1 MGSPFEVADTVSFQT
16 LSTTGPKQYLNS
28 SPGAAVHDLSISV
41 YLTDV
46 LDFKRTP
53 GCFWKIINVGYAIR
67 LQTESKS
74 SNKRYLDSSSGQ
86 PDDRC
91 VYMEDESAG
100 RGSHWTTTI
109 CPADNTYTIKSH
121 SPSGLKRYLIG
132 NPTAIKKESV
142 YLVIYDNEVGAHWRL
157 VVSSYAG
164 EKIERIIRAV
174 YPSVPIDTYE
184 ADAVYGSMD
193 YDRLHTIHDHGNYPA
208 VQLKEKVSQ
217 VPNHYN
223 LPDVRG
229 YLCGIMSGTIGNESS
244 TINFT
249 IDQSVNLILF
259 DPQNGQQIAN
269 DTFTPT
275 SCRW

>member
-1 MGSPFEVADTVSFQT
+1 MDFPFEVAESISFRT
-16 LSTTGPKQYLNS
+16 LSTTGPKRYLNS

-53 GCFWKIINVGYAIR
+53 GCFWKSIW
-67 LQTESKS
+67 ESNEAHFKTMSTS
-74 SNKRYLDSSSGQ
+74 SDKRYLDSSAAAPTETSVYLADTSG
-86 PDDRC
+86 
-91 VYMEDESAG
+91 G
-100 RGSHWTTTI
+100 RGSYWNISLVAEATF
-109 CPADNTYTIKSH
+109 AIKSD
-121 SPSGLKRYLIG
+121 SPSGSKLYLIG
-132 NPTAIKKESV
+132 DPTASKKESV
-142 YLVIYDNEVGAHWRL
+142 YLEETPVSIGTHWHVI
-157 VVSSYAG
+157 VSSYAG

-174 YPSVPIDTYE
+174 YPSVPINSYE
-184 ADAVYGSMD
+184 ANAIYGSMD
-193 YDRLHTIHDHGNYPA
+193 YDRLHTIWSDGDYA

-229 YLCGIMSGTIGNESS
+229 YLCGIMSGTIANEAS

-259 DPQNGQQIAN
+259 DPQNGQQIAH

>member
-1 MGSPFEVADTVSFQT
+1 MDSPFAVAKSISFRT
-16 LSTTGPKQYLNS
+16 LSTTGTKRYLNS
-28 SPGAAVHDLSISV
+28 TPGGAVHDLSTSV

-46 LDFKRTP
+46 LDFKITP
-53 GCFWKIINVGYAIR
+53 GCFWYSIWGNNGVR
-67 LQTESKS
+67 LQTLSTS
-74 SNKRYLDSSSGQ
+74 SDKRYLDSSARA
-86 PDDRC
+86 PKETC
-91 VYMEDESAG
+91 VYLADASAG
-100 RGSHWTTTI
+100 GGSQWDTILIGEGTFAIKSGSPRGS
-109 CPADNTYTIKSH
+109 K
-121 SPSGLKRYLIG
+121 LYLIG
-132 NPTAIKKESV
+132 DPTASKKDSV
-142 YLVIYDNEVGAHWRL
+142 YLVVDSQPIGAQWH
-157 VVSSYAG
+157 VIVSSYAG

-174 YPSVPIDTYE
+174 YPSVPIDSYE
-184 ADAVYGSMD
+184 ADAIYGSMD
-193 YDRLHTIHDHGNYPA
+193 YDRLHTIWSDGDYA

-229 YLCGIMSGTIGNESS
+229 YLCGIMSGTIANEAS

-259 DPQNGQQIAN
+259 DPQNGQQIAH

>member
-1 MGSPFEVADTVSFQT
+1 MGSPFEVAHTISFVT
-16 LSTTGPKQYLNS
+16 LSKTSAKRYLNC

-53 GCFWKIINVGYAIR
+53 GCFWTIINISYAVR
-67 LQTESKS
+67 FQTESKS
-74 SNKRYLDSSSGQ
+74 SDRRILDSSSGQ
-86 PDDRC
+86 PKDRR
-91 VYMEDESAG
+91 VYMAGKSAG
-100 RGSHWTTTI
+100 DGSHW
-109 CPADNTYTIKSH
+109 NTPVLPDASFSLESH
-121 SPSGLKRYLIG
+121 TPGSNKYLIG
-132 NPTAIKKESV
+132 DPSAIKKESV
-142 YLVIYDNEVGAHWRL
+142 YTVENTDDIGAHWR
-157 VVSSYAG
+157 VIVSSYTG

-174 YPSVPIDTYE
+174 YPSVPIDSCE
-184 ADAVYGSMD
+184 ANAIYGSMY
-193 YDRLHTIHDHGNYPA
+193 YDRLHTIWSDGDYA

-229 YLCGIMSGTIGNESS
+229 YLCGIMSGTIANEAS